1 MVETHTG
8 VGIGGGGVGIGGE
21 GGGEVRAVYKTH
33 TTRNKHSQK
42 EVTNEEEGKAGRP
55 WCACTHRSRR

>member
-21 GGGEVRAVYKTH
+21 GGEVRAVYTH
-33 TTRNKHSQK
+33 TQQEIN
-42 EVTNEEEGKAGRP
+42 
-55 WCACTHRSRR
+55 THKRR

>member
-21 GGGEVRAVYKTH
+21 GGGEVRAVYTH
-33 TTRNKHSQK
+33 TQQEIN
-42 EVTNEEEGKAGRP
+42 
-55 WCACTHRSRR
+55 THKRR